1 MESCGYSNDLKDFAR
16 LTSVQVGAGKEP
28 DILCEDNLLQEY
40 LIGIPDKEA
49 LKVLNPYM
57 TASGIREEDYFPLV
71 FSSWRQGET
80 SYNGNKSAEEV
91 SRVIN
96 NRVRLYLNEQK

>member
-1 MESCGYSNDLKDFAR
+1 MILESCGYSNDLKDFAR

-71 FSSWRQGET
+71 FSSWRQGE
-80 SYNGNKSAEEV
+80 NILQ
-91 SRVIN
+91 R
-96 NRVRLYLNEQK
+96 Q